1 LLQNYSIKQN
11 LLYKFSYPVCALLI
25 PANSIVASDGYIQ
38 RIDVDMFGAD
48 ANGTVQVVSL
58 KLENGVFTVTRKKLF
73 TMPKEE
79 PQLLI

>member
-11 LLYKFSYPVCALLI
+11 LLYKFSYPVSALLI

-48 ANGTVQVVSL
+48 ANRTVQVVSL
-58 KLENGVFTVTRKKLF
+58 KLENGVFTVLEKNYLPCLRRNHNY
-73 TMPKEE
+73 
-79 PQLLI
+79 